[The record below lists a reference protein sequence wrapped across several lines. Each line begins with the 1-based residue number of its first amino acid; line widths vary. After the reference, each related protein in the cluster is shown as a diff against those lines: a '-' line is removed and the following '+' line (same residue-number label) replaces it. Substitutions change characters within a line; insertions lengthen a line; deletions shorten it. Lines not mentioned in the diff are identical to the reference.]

1 VKPHH
6 LVIEAFGP
14 YAERVSIDFDALSD
28 EGLFLIHGSTGAG
41 KTFLLDAMSFAL
53 YGEVSGERGVKG
65 LRSDHAPPQAV
76 PRVELDFSAGG
87 ARYRVERTP
96 PYTATKQ
103 RGSGT
108 TEKLAAAALFR
119 VVGTEQQPVASRA
132 SEVTRE
138 VERIVGLNAAQFR
151 QVILLPQGRFA
162 EVLRAKAEEREA
174 LLKTLFETEIHERA
188 GSWLEDQAR
197 TALRAIEEQKRHLAW
212 LREQAA
218 QEWQPFADREEPS
231 PATARDGNG
240 AFTDGSAGEPADP
253 VSAYVPNEAPA
264 FATST
269 GPNRSQD
276 PVGVGRSTS
285 GEPEVPADQA
295 GLDRLLAQIRR
306 VVAASEETRR
316 RATEALEQAQRHRAA
331 VVQAADRF
339 DRRAAARTQLA
350 ELEPQQPAIEAL
362 ALQLAAA
369 DRAEALRPSLEADQT
384 ARRDLQELEFRLRRE
399 LERAAAVRDGARGLP
414 DAVVALGLLSLP
426 ESVDLQRARTA
437 LATRRV
443 EVEGL
448 ARQAEEARQARDRAA
463 RSLALQQQAQ
473 AEIAQLQRQLQL
485 LRDQRLSG
493 EAALQAARS
502 AADRL
507 DGLTQAKNSLAERAM
522 ASRQVRKGRRLEG
535 EAIES
540 LGAAEQRL
548 RLATTALKTLRHRQL
563 AGMAARLAGDLSAG
577 SACPVCGS
585 SHHPQPA
592 RSDADAVDAGQIE
605 AAEAALSQASQE
617 QQAAA
622 MNLADIRIRLEAV
635 LEKAGA
641 AAEDPAAAVAAAE
654 QAKLAL
660 TASRQQAELLPQL
673 ERSLAEQAR
682 QITSLETSQQ
692 AATTTAAVQERS
704 AADAIQRAG
713 ELEAAVASELGE
725 GASPHQVLESL
736 KGVEVALETLASSS
750 EAGARLHT
758 RQEQAAARLAR
769 DLESAGFADAA
780 TLAAALQGEPERT
793 GWRRRIEAFREALTS
808 QHAIL
813 AAPDLLELPELRPDT
828 AAAEVAEV
836 AADGARTAAVER
848 HSEARGA
855 EDDIRRLSEE
865 HRRLAGVLADQEAR
879 SALLSDVANRCQGK
893 TAPYISLQRWV
904 LSAYLAEICAY
915 ANQRLD
921 LMTSGRY
928 QLRLT
933 DAGGRGG
940 RNAGLNLRVRDAF
953 TGEEREVTSLS
964 GGETFQASL
973 ALALGV
979 ADTVQAHSGGVHLDA
994 LFVDEGFGSL
1004 DPDNLQLAMDELDRL
1019 REGGRLI
1026 GVISHVA
1033 ALRERIRS
1041 GLQVIASDQGSTLRV
1056 GSTAMP

>member
-1 VKPHH
+1 MKPHH

-14 YAERVSIDFDALSD
+14 YAERVAIDFDALSD

-119 VVGTEQQPVASRA
+119 VLGTEQQPVASRTG
-132 SEVTRE
+132 EVTRE

-188 GSWLEDQAR
+188 GSWLEEQAR
-197 TALRAIEEQKRHLAW
+197 SALRAIEEQKRHLAW
-212 LREQAA
+212 LREQAG
-218 QEWQPFADREEPS
+218 QEWLPFADQPHGRAEGE
-231 PATARDGNG
+231 G
-240 AFTDGSAGEPADP
+240 A
-253 VSAYVPNEAPA
+253 
-264 FATST
+264 
-269 GPNRSQD
+269 NRSQD
-276 PVGVGRSTS
+276 PMGAER
-285 GEPEVPADQA
+285 PASASDPGTPTDQA
-295 GLDRLLAQIRR
+295 SLDRLLERIRL
-306 VVAASEETRR
+306 VVAACEESRR

-369 DRAEALRPSLEADQT
+369 DRAEALRPSLEADQA
-384 ARRDLQELEFRLRRE
+384 ARRELQDLELRLRRE

-426 ESVDLQRARTA
+426 ESVDLQHARTA

-463 RSLALQQQAQ
+463 RALALQQQAQ
-473 AEIAQLQRQLQL
+473 AEMEQVQRQLQL
-485 LRDQRLSG
+485 LRDQRLAA

-507 DGLTQAKNSLAERAM
+507 DGLTQAKNSLAERAL
-522 ASRQVRKGRRLEG
+522 ASRKVRKGRRLEG
-535 EAIES
+535 EAIET
-540 LGAAEQRL
+540 LRAAEQRL
-548 RLATTALKTLRHRQL
+548 QLATTALKTLRDRQL

-577 SACPVCGS
+577 SPCPVCGS

-592 RSDADAVDAGQIE
+592 RSAADAVHAGQIE
-605 AAEAALSQASQE
+605 AAEAALNQANQE
-617 QQAAA
+617 QQAAV
-622 MNLADIRIRLEAV
+622 MHLADIRVRLEAV

-641 AAEDPAAAVAAAE
+641 AAEDPAAAIRDAE
-654 QAKLAL
+654 QAELAL
-660 TASRQQAELLPQL
+660 TAARQQAERLPQL

-682 QITSLETSQQ
+682 QIASLETSQQ

-704 AADAIQRAG
+704 ATDAIQRAVAG
-713 ELEAAVASELGE
+713 EAAVAAELGE
-725 GASPHQVLESL
+725 GVAPRQVLDSL
-736 KGVEVALETLASSS
+736 NGVEEALETLARSS
-750 EAGARLHT
+750 EADARLRT
-758 RQEQAAARLAR
+758 RQEQTAARLER
-769 DLESAGFADAA
+769 DLEAAGIADTAA
-780 TLAAALQGEPERT
+780 LAAGLRSEQERT
-793 GWRRRIEAFREALTS
+793 GWRRRIETFREALTS
-808 QHAIL
+808 QRAIL
-813 AAPDLLELPELRPDT
+813 AAPDLQELPELRPDT
-828 AAAEVAEV
+828 AAAELAEV
-836 AADGARTAAVER
+836 AADRARTAAVER

-855 EDDIRRLSEE
+855 EDDIHRLSED
-865 HRRLAGVLADQEAR
+865 HRRLAGALADQEAR

>member
-1 VKPHH
+1 MKPHH

-14 YAERVSIDFDALSD
+14 YAERVAIDFDALSD

-119 VVGTEQQPVASRA
+119 VLGTEQQPVASRT

-197 TALRAIEEQKRHLAW
+197 SALRAIEEQKRHLAW

-218 QEWQPFADREEPS
+218 QEWLPFADQPHGRAEGE
-231 PATARDGNG
+231 G
-240 AFTDGSAGEPADP
+240 AS
-253 VSAYVPNEAPA
+253 
-264 FATST
+264 
-269 GPNRSQD
+269 RSQD
-276 PVGVGRSTS
+276 PMGAER
-285 GEPEVPADQA
+285 PASASDPGTPTDQA
-295 GLDRLLAQIRR
+295 GLDRLLEQIRR
-306 VVAASEETRR
+306 VVAACEESRR

-350 ELEPQQPAIEAL
+350 QLEPQQPAIEAL

-369 DRAEALRPSLEADQT
+369 DRAEALRPSLEADQA
-384 ARRDLQELEFRLRRE
+384 ARRDLQDLELRLRRE

-426 ESVDLQRARTA
+426 ESVDLQRARTV

-448 ARQAEEARQARDRAA
+448 ARQAEEARQARDRAGRA
-463 RSLALQQQAQ
+463 LALQQQAQ
-473 AEIAQLQRQLQL
+473 AEIAQVQRQLQL
-485 LRDQRLSG
+485 LRDQRLSA

-507 DGLTQAKNSLAERAM
+507 DGLTQAKNSLAERAL
-522 ASRQVRKGRRLEG
+522 ASRKVRKGRRLEA
-535 EAIES
+535 EAIET
-540 LGAAEQRL
+540 LRAAEQRL
-548 RLATTALKTLRHRQL
+548 QLTTTGLRTLRDRQL
-563 AGMAARLAGDLSAG
+563 AGMAARLAGDLSSG
-577 SACPVCGS
+577 SPCPVCGS

-592 RSDADAVDAGQIE
+592 RSAADAVDARQIE
-605 AAEAALSQASQE
+605 AAEAALNQANQE
-617 QQAAA
+617 QQAAV
-622 MNLADIRIRLEAV
+622 MHLADIRIRLEAV

-641 AAEDPAAAVAAAE
+641 AAEDPAAAIRDAE
-654 QAKLAL
+654 QAELAL
-660 TASRQQAELLPQL
+660 TAARQQAERLPQL
-673 ERSLAEQAR
+673 EQSLAEQGR
-682 QITSLETSQQ
+682 QITSLESSLQ

-713 ELEAAVASELGE
+713 EEEVAVAAELGE
-725 GASPHQVLESL
+725 GVAPRQVLDSL
-736 KGVEVALETLASSS
+736 SAVEQALETLARCS
-750 EAGARLHT
+750 EADARLRT
-758 RQEQAAARLAR
+758 RQEQAAARLER
-769 DLESAGFADAA
+769 DLEAAGIADAA
-780 TLAAALQGEPERT
+780 ALAAALRSEQERT
-793 GWRRRIEAFREALTS
+793 GWRRRIEAFREALIS
-808 QHAIL
+808 QRAIL

-828 AAAEVAEV
+828 AAAELAEV

-855 EDDIRRLSEE
+855 EDDIHRLSEE
-865 HRRLAGVLADQEAR
+865 HRRLAGALADQEAR
-879 SALLSDVANRCQGK
+879 SELLSDVANRCQGK

>member
-14 YAERVSIDFDALSD
+14 YAERVAIDFDALSD

-96 PYTATKQ
+96 PYTATKL

-119 VVGTEQQPVASRA
+119 VLGTEQQPVASRTG
-132 SEVTRE
+132 EVTRE

-197 TALRAIEEQKRHLAW
+197 SALRAIEEQKRHLAW
-212 LREQAA
+212 LREQAG
-218 QEWQPFADREEPS
+218 QEWLPFADQPHGRAEGE
-231 PATARDGNG
+231 G
-240 AFTDGSAGEPADP
+240 AS
-253 VSAYVPNEAPA
+253 
-264 FATST
+264 
-269 GPNRSQD
+269 RSQD
-276 PVGVGRSTS
+276 PMGAER
-285 GEPEVPADQA
+285 PASASDPGTPTDQA
-295 GLDRLLAQIRR
+295 GLDRLLERIRL
-306 VVAASEETRR
+306 VVAACEESRR

-350 ELEPQQPAIEAL
+350 QLEPQQPAIEAL

-369 DRAEALRPSLEADQT
+369 DRAEALRPSLEADQA
-384 ARRDLQELEFRLRRE
+384 ARRDLQDLELRLRRE

-426 ESVDLQRARTA
+426 ESVDLQRARTV

-463 RSLALQQQAQ
+463 RALTLQQQAQ
-473 AEIAQLQRQLQL
+473 AEIAQVQRQLQL
-485 LRDQRLSG
+485 LRDQRLSA

-507 DGLTQAKNSLAERAM
+507 DGLTQAKNSLAERAL
-522 ASRQVRKGRRLEG
+522 ASRKVRKGRRLEA
-535 EAIES
+535 EAIET
-540 LGAAEQRL
+540 LRAAEQRL
-548 RLATTALKTLRHRQL
+548 QLTTTALRTLRDRQL
-563 AGMAARLAGDLSAG
+563 AGMAARLAGDLSSG
-577 SACPVCGS
+577 SPCPVCGS

-592 RSDADAVDAGQIE
+592 RSAADAVDAGQIE
-605 AAEAALSQASQE
+605 AAEAALNQANQE
-617 QQAAA
+617 QQAAV
-622 MNLADIRIRLEAV
+622 MHLADIRIRLEAV

-641 AAEDPAAAVAAAE
+641 AAEDPAAAIRDAE
-654 QAKLAL
+654 QAELAL
-660 TASRQQAELLPQL
+660 TAAQQQAERLPQL
-673 ERSLAEQAR
+673 ERSLAEQGR
-682 QITSLETSQQ
+682 QITSLEISLQ

-713 ELEAAVASELGE
+713 EEEVAVAAELGE
-725 GASPHQVLESL
+725 GVAPRQVLDSL
-736 KGVEVALETLASSS
+736 SAVEQAIETLARCS
-750 EAGARLHT
+750 EADARLRT
-758 RQEQAAARLAR
+758 RQEQAAARLER
-769 DLESAGFADAA
+769 DLEAAGIADAA
-780 TLAAALQGEPERT
+780 ALAAALRSEQERT
-793 GWRRRIEAFREALTS
+793 GWRRRIEAFREALIS
-808 QHAIL
+808 QRAIL

-828 AAAEVAEV
+828 AAAELAEV

-855 EDDIRRLSEE
+855 EDDIHRLSEE
-865 HRRLAGVLADQEAR
+865 HRRLAGALADQEAR
-879 SALLSDVANRCQGK
+879 SELLSDVANRCQGK

>member
-14 YAERVSIDFDALSD
+14 YAERVAIDFDALSD

-65 LRSDHAPPQAV
+65 LRSDHAPPQAT

-119 VVGTEQQPVASRA
+119 VQGTEQQPVATRT

-174 LLKTLFETEIHERA
+174 LLKTLFETVIHERA

-218 QEWQPFADREEPS
+218 QEWQPFADRPRS
-231 PATARDGNG
+231 STK
-240 AFTDGSAGEPADP
+240 GE
-253 VSAYVPNEAPA
+253 
-264 FATST
+264 
-269 GPNRSQD
+269 GPNRSED
-276 PVGVGRSTS
+276 PIGAGMPASAD
-285 GEPEVPADQA
+285 EPGMPTDQA
-295 GLDRLLAQIRR
+295 GLDRLLERIRR
-306 VVAASEETRR
+306 VVAGCEEARR
-316 RATEALEQAQRHRAA
+316 RASEALERAQRHRAA

-339 DRRAAARTQLA
+339 DRRAAAWTQLA

-369 DRAEALRPSLEADQT
+369 DRAEALRPSLEAER
-384 ARRDLQELEFRLRRE
+384 AAHRDLQDLELRLRRE
-399 LERAAAVRDGARGLP
+399 LELAAAVRDGARGLP

-426 ESVDLQRARTA
+426 ASVDLQRARTA

-448 ARQAEEARQARDRAA
+448 ARLAEEARQARERAA
-463 RSLALQQQAQ
+463 RAQVLQQRAQ
-473 AEIAQLQRQLQL
+473 AEMDQMRVQLQR
-485 LRDQRLSG
+485 LRDQRLSA
-493 EAALQAARS
+493 EATLQAARS

-507 DGLTQAKNSLAERAM
+507 DGLTQAKDSLAARAL

-535 EAIES
+535 EAIET
-540 LGAAEQRL
+540 LRAADQRL
-548 RLATTALKTLRHRQL
+548 RLATTALKTLRDRQL

-577 SACPVCGS
+577 SPCPVCGS

-592 RSDADAVDAGQIE
+592 RSAADAVHGGQIE
-605 AAEAALSQASQE
+605 AAEAALAQASQE
-617 QQAAA
+617 QQAAGLH
-622 MNLADIRIRLEAV
+622 LADIRVRLEAV
-635 LEKAGA
+635 VEKAGA

-654 QAKLAL
+654 QAEQAL
-660 TASRQQAELLPQL
+660 TAARQQAEQLPQL

-682 QITSLETSQQ
+682 QITALEASQQ

-704 AADAIQRAG
+704 AADDSRRSLA
-713 ELEAAVASELGE
+713 LEVAVAAELGE
-725 GASPHQVLESL
+725 GVAPRQVLDNL
-736 KGVEVALETLASSS
+736 KAVEEALETLASSS
-750 EAGARLHT
+750 EAGARLRT
-758 RQEQAAARLAR
+758 RQEQAAARLEQ
-769 DLESAGFADAA
+769 DLEAAGIADAA
-780 TLAAALQGEPERT
+780 ALATSLRSEPERMS
-793 GWRRRIEAFREALTS
+793 WRRRIESFHGALTS
-808 QHAIL
+808 QQAIL
-813 AAPDLLELPELRPDT
+813 AAPDLQELPEQRPDT
-828 AAAEVAEV
+828 AAAEAAEA
-836 AADGARTAAVER
+836 AADGERTTAVER

-855 EDDIRRLSEE
+855 EDDIHRLGEE
-865 HRRLAGVLADQEAR
+865 HRRLAAELADQEAR
-879 SALLSDVANRCQGK
+879 AERIGAVADRCQGK
-893 TAPYISLQRWV
+893 LHPYISLQRWV
-904 LSAYLAEICAY
+904 LSAYLDDICTY

-1033 ALRERIRS
+1033 GLRERIRS
-1041 GLQVIASDQGSTLRV
+1041 GIEVIASDQGSTLRV
-1056 GSTAMP
+1056 GRTALP

>member
-14 YAERVSIDFDALSD
+14 YAERVAIDFDALSD

-65 LRSDHAPPQAV
+65 LRSDHAPPQAT

-108 TEKLAAAALFR
+108 TEKLAAATLFR
-119 VVGTEQQPVASRA
+119 VQGTEQQPVATRS

-174 LLKTLFETEIHERA
+174 LLKTLFETVIHERA

-197 TALRAIEEQKRHLAW
+197 TALRGVEEQKRQLSW
-212 LREQAA
+212 LREQVA
-218 QEWQPFADREEPS
+218 QEWQPFAHSEPAGGAAATGCDGVDDISSAPADAQASAAVSPTISDRVPPVIPAGS
-231 PATARDGNG
+231 PAST
-240 AFTDGSAGEPADP
+240 EPGMP
-253 VSAYVPNEAPA
+253 
-264 FATST
+264 T
-269 GPNRSQD
+269 
-276 PVGVGRSTS
+276 
-285 GEPEVPADQA
+285 DQA
-295 GLDRLLAQIRR
+295 GLDRLLEQIRR
-306 VVAASEETRR
+306 VVAACEEARR
-316 RATEALEQAQRHRAA
+316 RASEALERAQRHRAS
-331 VVQAADRF
+331 VVQMADRF
-339 DRRAAARTQLA
+339 DRRAGARIQLA
-350 ELEPQQPAIEAL
+350 ELEPQQAAIEAL
-362 ALQLAAA
+362 AMQLAAA
-369 DRAEALRPSLEADQT
+369 DRAEALRPSLEAERAAQ
-384 ARRDLQELEFRLRRE
+384 RDLQDLELRLRRE

-448 ARQAEEARQARDRAA
+448 ARQAEEAGQARERAA
-463 RSLALQQQAQ
+463 RAKVLEQRAQ
-473 AEIAQLQRQLQL
+473 AEMEQRRGQLQR
-485 LRDQRLSG
+485 LRDQRLS
-493 EAALQAARS
+493 ADATLQAARS

-507 DGLTQAKNSLAERAM
+507 DGLTQAKDSLAARAL

-535 EAIES
+535 EAIEG
-540 LGAAEQRL
+540 LRAAVERL
-548 RLATTALKTLRHRQL
+548 RLATTALKTLRDRQL

-577 SACPVCGS
+577 TPCPVCGS

-592 RSDADAVDAGQIE
+592 RSAADAVHASQIE
-605 AAEAALSQASQE
+605 AAETALTQASQE
-617 QQAAA
+617 QQAAVVH
-622 MNLADIRIRLEAV
+622 LADIRVRLEAV
-635 LEKAGA
+635 VEKAGA

-654 QAKLAL
+654 QAEQAL
-660 TASRQQAELLPQL
+660 TAARQQAERLPQL

-682 QITSLETSQQ
+682 QITALEASQQ

-704 AADAIQRAG
+704 AADDSQRALA
-713 ELEAAVASELGE
+713 LEAAVAAELGE
-725 GASPHQVLESL
+725 GVAPRQVLDSL
-736 KGVEVALETLASSS
+736 KGVEEALETLARSS
-750 EAGARLHT
+750 EAGARLRT
-758 RQEQAAARLAR
+758 RQEQASARLEQ
-769 DLESAGFADAA
+769 DLEAAGITDAEA
-780 TLAAALQGEPERT
+780 LAAALRSEPERMD
-793 GWRRRIEAFREALTS
+793 WRRRIEAFHRALTS
-808 QHAIL
+808 QRAIL
-813 AAPDLLELPELRPDT
+813 AAPDLQDLPEQRPDA
-828 AAAEVAEV
+828 AAAETAEA
-836 AADGARTAAVER
+836 AADGERTTAVER

-855 EDDIRRLSEE
+855 EEDIHRLGEE
-865 HRRLAGVLADQEAR
+865 HRRLAAVLADQQAR
-879 SALLSDVANRCQGK
+879 AERIGAMADRCQGK
-893 TAPYISLQRWV
+893 LPPYISLQRWV
-904 LSAYLAEICAY
+904 LSAYLADICTY

-1033 ALRERIRS
+1033 GLRERIRS
-1041 GLQVIASDQGSTLRV
+1041 GIEVIASDQGSTLRV
-1056 GSTAMP
+1056 GCTALP

>member
-14 YAERVSIDFDALSD
+14 YAERVAIDFDALSD

-96 PYTATKQ
+96 PYTATKL

-119 VVGTEQQPVASRA
+119 VLGTEQQPVASRTG
-132 SEVTRE
+132 EVTRE

-197 TALRAIEEQKRHLAW
+197 SALRAIEEQKRHLAW

-218 QEWQPFADREEPS
+218 EEWLPFADQPHGRAEGE
-231 PATARDGNG
+231 G
-240 AFTDGSAGEPADP
+240 AS
-253 VSAYVPNEAPA
+253 
-264 FATST
+264 
-269 GPNRSQD
+269 RSQD
-276 PVGVGRSTS
+276 PMGAER
-285 GEPEVPADQA
+285 PASASDPGTPTDQA
-295 GLDRLLAQIRR
+295 SLDRLLERIRR
-306 VVAASEETRR
+306 VVAACEETRR
-316 RATEALEQAQRHRAA
+316 LASEALERAQRQRAS

-350 ELEPQQPAIEAL
+350 QLEPQQPAIEAL

-369 DRAEALRPSLEADQT
+369 DRAEALRPSLEADQA
-384 ARRDLQELEFRLRRE
+384 ARRDHQDLELRLRRE
-399 LERAAAVRDGARGLP
+399 LERAAAVRDGTRGLP

-426 ESVDLQRARTA
+426 ESADLQDARTA

-463 RSLALQQQAQ
+463 RALALQQQAQ
-473 AEIAQLQRQLQL
+473 VEIAQVQRQLQL
-485 LRDQRLSG
+485 LRDQRLAA

-507 DGLTQAKNSLAERAM
+507 DGLTQAKNSLAERAL
-522 ASRQVRKGRRLEG
+522 ASRKVRKGRRLEA
-535 EAIES
+535 EAIET
-540 LGAAEQRL
+540 LRAAEQRL
-548 RLATTALKTLRHRQL
+548 QLTTTALRTLRDRQL
-563 AGMAARLAGDLSAG
+563 AGMAARLAGDLSTG
-577 SACPVCGS
+577 SPCPVCGS

-592 RSDADAVDAGQIE
+592 RSAADAVDAIQIE
-605 AAEAALSQASQE
+605 AAEAALNQANQE
-617 QQAAA
+617 QQAAV
-622 MNLADIRIRLEAV
+622 MHIADIRIRLEAV

-641 AAEDPAAAVAAAE
+641 AAEDPAAAIQDAE
-654 QAKLAL
+654 QAELAL
-660 TASRQQAELLPQL
+660 TAARQQAERLPQL
-673 ERSLAEQAR
+673 ERNLAEQGR
-682 QITSLETSQQ
+682 QITSLESSLQ

-713 ELEAAVASELGE
+713 EEEVAVAAELGE
-725 GASPHQVLESL
+725 GVAPRQVLDSL
-736 KGVEVALETLASSS
+736 SAVEQALETLARCS
-750 EAGARLHT
+750 EDDARLRT
-758 RQEQAAARLAR
+758 RQEQAAARLER
-769 DLESAGFADAA
+769 DLKAAGIADAA
-780 TLAAALQGEPERT
+780 ALAAALRSEQERT
-793 GWRRRIEAFREALTS
+793 GWRRRIEAFREALIS
-808 QHAIL
+808 QRAIL

-828 AAAEVAEV
+828 AAAELAEV

-855 EDDIRRLSEE
+855 EDDIHRLSEE
-865 HRRLAGVLADQEAR
+865 HRRLAGDLADQEAR

>member
-14 YAERVSIDFDALSD
+14 YAERVAIDFDALSD

-65 LRSDHAPPQAV
+65 LRSDHASPQAV

-119 VVGTEQQPVASRA
+119 VQGKEQQPVASRT

-162 EVLRAKAEEREA
+162 EVLRARAEEREA
-174 LLKTLFETEIHERA
+174 LLKTLFETVIHERA
-188 GSWLEDQAR
+188 GGWLEDQAR
-197 TALRAIEEQKRHLAW
+197 TALRGVEEQKRQLTW
-212 LREQAA
+212 LRQQAA
-218 QEWQPFADREEPS
+218 QEWRPHA
-231 PATARDGNG
+231 
-240 AFTDGSAGEPADP
+240 
-253 VSAYVPNEAPA
+253 PNEAP
-264 FATST
+264 SGSELSGSSS
-269 GPNRSQD
+269 GPGM
-276 PVGVGRSTS
+276 PT
-285 GEPEVPADQA
+285 DQA
-295 GLDRLLAQIRR
+295 GLDRLLEQIRR
-306 VVAASEETRR
+306 VVAACEEARR
-316 RATEALEQAQRHRAA
+316 RAGEVLERAQRHRAE

-339 DRRAAARTQLA
+339 DRRAAARTELA
-350 ELEPQQPAIEAL
+350 QLEPQRASIEAL
-362 ALQLAAA
+362 ALELAAA
-369 DRAEALRPSLEADQT
+369 DRAEALRPSLEAERT
-384 ARRDLQELEFRLRRE
+384 AHRELLELEHRLRRE

-414 DAVVALGLLSLP
+414 DAVVALGLLKLP
-426 ESVDLQRARTA
+426 ESADLQRSRTA

-443 EVEGL
+443 EVEGVV
-448 ARQAEEARQARDRAA
+448 RQAEEARQARERAA
-463 RSLALQQQAQ
+463 RALALHQRAGAESAQ
-473 AEIAQLQRQLQL
+473 FQGRLQG
-485 LRDQRLSG
+485 LRDQRLAA
-493 EAALQAARS
+493 ETALQAARS

-507 DGLTQAKNSLAERAM
+507 DGLSQAKNSLAERAL

-540 LGAAEQRL
+540 LAAAEHRL
-548 RLATTALKTLRHRQL
+548 QQASSALKTLRDRQL
-563 AGMAARLAGDLSAG
+563 AGMAARLAGDLSTG
-577 SACPVCGS
+577 TPCPVCGS
-585 SHHPQPA
+585 GHHPQPA
-592 RSDADAVDAGQIE
+592 RTAADAVHQGQVE
-605 AAEAALSQASQE
+605 AAEAALSQAGQE
-617 QQAAA
+617 QQAAVVH
-622 MNLADIRIRLEAV
+622 LADIRVRLEAV

-641 AAEDPAAAVAAAE
+641 AAEDPAAAVAAA
-654 QAKLAL
+654 
-660 TASRQQAELLPQL
+660 QQAELTLSAAQQQAERLPQL

-682 QITSLETSQQ
+682 QITSLEASLQ
-692 AATTTAAVQERS
+692 AATTTAAVQERN
-704 AADAIQRAG
+704 AAAEIQRAA
-713 ELEAAVASELGE
+713 ELEAAVAAELGA
-725 GASPHQVLESL
+725 GLAPRQVLESL
-736 KGVEVALETLASSS
+736 AAVEQALETLARSS
-750 EAGARLHT
+750 EAGARLRT
-758 RQEQAAARLAR
+758 RQEQAATRLAR
-769 DLESAGFADAA
+769 DLVAAGIADAA
-780 TLAAALQGEPERT
+780 ALTAALRSEPERT
-793 GWRRRIEAFREALTS
+793 SWRQTIKAFDGALTS
-808 QHAIL
+808 QRAIL
-813 AAPDLLELPELRPDT
+813 AAPDLQDLPELRPDT
-828 AAAEVAEV
+828 AASEAAET
-836 AADGARTAAVER
+836 AADAARTTAVER

-855 EDDIRRLSEE
+855 EDDIHRLCEE
-865 HRRLAGVLADQEAR
+865 HRRLAALLADQQAR
-879 SALLSDVANRCQGK
+879 AEQIAAVADRCQGK
-893 TAPYISLQRWV
+893 LPPYISLQRWV
-904 LSAYLAEICAY
+904 LSAYLADICAY

-940 RNAGLNLRVRDAF
+940 RNAGLNLRVLDAF

-1041 GLQVIASDQGSTLRV
+1041 GIQVIASDQGSTLQV

>member
-1 VKPHH
+1 MKPHH

-14 YAERVSIDFDALSD
+14 YAERVAIDFDALSD

-119 VVGTEQQPVASRA
+119 VLGTEQQPVASRTG
-132 SEVTRE
+132 EVTRE

-197 TALRAIEEQKRHLAW
+197 SALRAIEEQKRHLAW
-212 LREQAA
+212 LREQAG
-218 QEWQPFADREEPS
+218 QEWLPFADQPHGRAEGE
-231 PATARDGNG
+231 G
-240 AFTDGSAGEPADP
+240 A
-253 VSAYVPNEAPA
+253 
-264 FATST
+264 
-269 GPNRSQD
+269 NRSQD
-276 PVGVGRSTS
+276 PMGAER
-285 GEPEVPADQA
+285 PASASDPGTPTDQA
-295 GLDRLLAQIRR
+295 SLDRLLERIRL
-306 VVAASEETRR
+306 VVAACEESRR

-369 DRAEALRPSLEADQT
+369 DRAEALRPSLEADQA
-384 ARRDLQELEFRLRRE
+384 ARRELQDLELRLRRE

-426 ESVDLQRARTA
+426 ESVDLQHARTA

-463 RSLALQQQAQ
+463 RALALQQQAQ
-473 AEIAQLQRQLQL
+473 AEMEQVQRQLQL
-485 LRDQRLSG
+485 LRDQRLAA

-507 DGLTQAKNSLAERAM
+507 DGLTQAKNSLAERAL
-522 ASRQVRKGRRLEG
+522 ASRKVRKGRRLEG
-535 EAIES
+535 EAIET
-540 LGAAEQRL
+540 LRAAEQRL
-548 RLATTALKTLRHRQL
+548 QLATTALKTLRDRQL

-577 SACPVCGS
+577 SPCPVCGS

-592 RSDADAVDAGQIE
+592 RSAADAVHAGQIE
-605 AAEAALSQASQE
+605 AAEAALNQANQE
-617 QQAAA
+617 QQAAV
-622 MNLADIRIRLEAV
+622 MHLADIRVRLEAV

-641 AAEDPAAAVAAAE
+641 AAEDPAAAIRDAE
-654 QAKLAL
+654 QAELAL
-660 TASRQQAELLPQL
+660 TAARQQAERLPQL

-682 QITSLETSQQ
+682 QIASLETSQQ

-704 AADAIQRAG
+704 ATDAIQRAVAG
-713 ELEAAVASELGE
+713 EAAVAAELGE
-725 GASPHQVLESL
+725 GVAPRQVLDSL
-736 KGVEVALETLASSS
+736 NGVEEALETLARSS
-750 EAGARLHT
+750 EADARLRT
-758 RQEQAAARLAR
+758 RQEQTAARLER
-769 DLESAGFADAA
+769 DLEAAGIADTAA
-780 TLAAALQGEPERT
+780 LAAGLRSEQERT
-793 GWRRRIEAFREALTS
+793 GWRRRIETFREALTS
-808 QHAIL
+808 QRAIL
-813 AAPDLLELPELRPDT
+813 AAPDLQELPELRPDT
-828 AAAEVAEV
+828 AAAELAEV
-836 AADGARTAAVER
+836 AADRARTAAVER

-855 EDDIRRLSEE
+855 EDDIHRLSED
-865 HRRLAGVLADQEAR
+865 HRRLAGALADQEAR

>member
-1 VKPHH
+1 MKPHH

-14 YAERVSIDFDALSD
+14 YAERVAIDFDALSD

-96 PYTATKQ
+96 PYTATKL

-119 VVGTEQQPVASRA
+119 VLGTEQQPVASRTG
-132 SEVTRE
+132 EVTRE

-197 TALRAIEEQKRHLAW
+197 SALRAIEEQKRHLAW

-218 QEWQPFADREEPS
+218 QEWLPFADQPHGRAEGE
-231 PATARDGNG
+231 G
-240 AFTDGSAGEPADP
+240 AS
-253 VSAYVPNEAPA
+253 
-264 FATST
+264 
-269 GPNRSQD
+269 RSQD
-276 PVGVGRSTS
+276 PMGAER
-285 GEPEVPADQA
+285 PASASDPGTPTDQA
-295 GLDRLLAQIRR
+295 SLDRLLERIRR
-306 VVAASEETRR
+306 VVAACEESRR

-350 ELEPQQPAIEAL
+350 QLEPQQPAIEAL

-369 DRAEALRPSLEADQT
+369 DRAEALRPSLEADQA
-384 ARRDLQELEFRLRRE
+384 ARRDLQDLELRLRRE

-426 ESVDLQRARTA
+426 ESVDLQRARTV

-463 RSLALQQQAQ
+463 RALALQQQAQ
-473 AEIAQLQRQLQL
+473 AEIAQVQRQLQL
-485 LRDQRLSG
+485 LRDQRLSA

-507 DGLTQAKNSLAERAM
+507 DGLTQAKNSLAERAL

-535 EAIES
+535 EAIET
-540 LGAAEQRL
+540 LRAAEQRL
-548 RLATTALKTLRHRQL
+548 QLATSALRTLRDRQL
-563 AGMAARLAGDLSAG
+563 AGMAARLAGDLSSG
-577 SACPVCGS
+577 SPCPVCGS

-592 RSDADAVDAGQIE
+592 RSAADAVDAGQIE
-605 AAEAALSQASQE
+605 AAEAALNQANQE
-617 QQAAA
+617 QQAAV
-622 MNLADIRIRLEAV
+622 MHLADIRIRLEAV

-641 AAEDPAAAVAAAE
+641 AAEDPAAAIRDAE
-654 QAKLAL
+654 QAELAL
-660 TASRQQAELLPQL
+660 TAARQQAERLPQL
-673 ERSLAEQAR
+673 EQSLAEQGR
-682 QITSLETSQQ
+682 QITSLESSLQ

-713 ELEAAVASELGE
+713 EEEVAVAAELGE
-725 GASPHQVLESL
+725 GVAPRQVLDSL
-736 KGVEVALETLASSS
+736 SAVEQALETLARCS
-750 EAGARLHT
+750 ETDARLRT
-758 RQEQAAARLAR
+758 RQEQAAARLER
-769 DLESAGFADAA
+769 DLEAAGIADAA
-780 TLAAALQGEPERT
+780 ALAAALRSEQERT
-793 GWRRRIEAFREALTS
+793 GWRRRIEAFREALIS
-808 QHAIL
+808 QRAIL

-828 AAAEVAEV
+828 AAAELAEV

-855 EDDIRRLSEE
+855 EDDIHRLSEE
-865 HRRLAGVLADQEAR
+865 HRRLAGALADQEAR
-879 SALLSDVANRCQGK
+879 SELLSDVANRCQGK

>member
-1 VKPHH
+1 MKPHH

-14 YAERVSIDFDALSD
+14 YAERVAIDFDALSD

-96 PYTATKQ
+96 PYAATKL

-119 VVGTEQQPVASRA
+119 VLGTEQQPVASRTG
-132 SEVTRE
+132 EVTRE

-197 TALRAIEEQKRHLAW
+197 SALRAIEEQKRHLAW
-212 LREQAA
+212 LREQAG
-218 QEWQPFADREEPS
+218 QEWLPFADQPHGR
-231 PATARDGNG
+231 ADGEG
-240 AFTDGSAGEPADP
+240 AS
-253 VSAYVPNEAPA
+253 
-264 FATST
+264 
-269 GPNRSQD
+269 RSQD
-276 PVGVGRSTS
+276 SMGAER
-285 GEPEVPADQA
+285 PASASDPGTPTDQA
-295 GLDRLLAQIRR
+295 GLDRLLERIRL
-306 VVAASEETRR
+306 VVAACEESRR

-369 DRAEALRPSLEADQT
+369 DRAEALRPSLEADQA
-384 ARRDLQELEFRLRRE
+384 ARRDLQDLELRLRRE

-426 ESVDLQRARTA
+426 ESVDLQRARTV

-463 RSLALQQQAQ
+463 RALTLQQQAQ
-473 AEIAQLQRQLQL
+473 AEIAQVQRQLQL
-485 LRDQRLSG
+485 LRDQRLSA

-507 DGLTQAKNSLAERAM
+507 DGLTQAKNSLAERAL
-522 ASRQVRKGRRLEG
+522 ASRKVRKGRRLEA
-535 EAIES
+535 EAIET
-540 LGAAEQRL
+540 LRAAEQRL
-548 RLATTALKTLRHRQL
+548 QLTTTALRTLRDRQL
-563 AGMAARLAGDLSAG
+563 AGMAARLAGDLSSG
-577 SACPVCGS
+577 SPCPVCGS

-592 RSDADAVDAGQIE
+592 RSAADAVDAGQIE
-605 AAEAALSQASQE
+605 AAEAALSQANQE
-617 QQAAA
+617 QQAAV
-622 MNLADIRIRLEAV
+622 MHLADIRIRLEAV

-641 AAEDPAAAVAAAE
+641 AAEDPAAAIRDAE
-654 QAKLAL
+654 QAELAL
-660 TASRQQAELLPQL
+660 TAAQQQAERLPQL
-673 ERSLAEQAR
+673 ERSLAEQGR
-682 QITSLETSQQ
+682 QITSLEISLQ

-713 ELEAAVASELGE
+713 EEEVAVAAELGE
-725 GASPHQVLESL
+725 GVAPRQVLDSL
-736 KGVEVALETLASSS
+736 SAVEQAIETLARCS
-750 EAGARLHT
+750 EADARLRT
-758 RQEQAAARLAR
+758 RQEQAAARLER
-769 DLESAGFADAA
+769 DLEAAGIADAA
-780 TLAAALQGEPERT
+780 ALAAALRSEQERT
-793 GWRRRIEAFREALTS
+793 GWRRRIEAFREALIS
-808 QHAIL
+808 QRAIL

-828 AAAEVAEV
+828 AAAELAEA

-855 EDDIRRLSEE
+855 EDDIHRLSEE
-865 HRRLAGVLADQEAR
+865 HRRLAGALADQEAR
-879 SALLSDVANRCQGK
+879 SELLSDVANRCQGK

>member
-14 YAERVSIDFDALSD
+14 YAERVAIDFDALSD

-96 PYTATKQ
+96 PYTATKL

-119 VVGTEQQPVASRA
+119 VLGTEQQPVASRTG
-132 SEVTRE
+132 EVTRE

-197 TALRAIEEQKRHLAW
+197 SALRAIEEQKRHLAW

-218 QEWQPFADREEPS
+218 EEWLPFADQPHGRAEGE
-231 PATARDGNG
+231 G
-240 AFTDGSAGEPADP
+240 AS
-253 VSAYVPNEAPA
+253 
-264 FATST
+264 
-269 GPNRSQD
+269 RSQD
-276 PVGVGRSTS
+276 PMGAER
-285 GEPEVPADQA
+285 PASASDPGTPTDQA
-295 GLDRLLAQIRR
+295 SLDRLLERIRR
-306 VVAASEETRR
+306 VVAACEETRR
-316 RATEALEQAQRHRAA
+316 LASEALERAQRQRAS

-350 ELEPQQPAIEAL
+350 QLEPQQPEIEAL

-369 DRAEALRPSLEADQT
+369 DLAEALRPSLEADQA
-384 ARRDLQELEFRLRRE
+384 ARRDLQDLELRLRRE

-426 ESVDLQRARTA
+426 ESADLQDARTA

-448 ARQAEEARQARDRAA
+448 ARQAEEARQDRDRAA
-463 RSLALQQQAQ
+463 RALALQQQAQ
-473 AEIAQLQRQLQL
+473 VEIAQVQRQLQL
-485 LRDQRLSG
+485 LRDQRLAA

-507 DGLTQAKNSLAERAM
+507 DGLTQAKNSLAERAL
-522 ASRQVRKGRRLEG
+522 ASRKVRKGRRLEA
-535 EAIES
+535 EAIET
-540 LGAAEQRL
+540 LRAAEQRL
-548 RLATTALKTLRHRQL
+548 QLTTTALRTLRDRQL
-563 AGMAARLAGDLSAG
+563 AGMAARLAGDLSTG
-577 SACPVCGS
+577 SPCPVCGS

-592 RSDADAVDAGQIE
+592 RSAADAVDAGQIE
-605 AAEAALSQASQE
+605 AAEAALNKANQE
-617 QQAAA
+617 QQAAV
-622 MNLADIRIRLEAV
+622 MHLADIRIRLEAV

-641 AAEDPAAAVAAAE
+641 AAEDPAAAIRAAE
-654 QAKLAL
+654 QAELAL
-660 TASRQQAELLPQL
+660 TAARQQAERLPQL
-673 ERSLAEQAR
+673 ERNLTEQGR
-682 QITSLETSQQ
+682 QITSLESSLQ

-713 ELEAAVASELGE
+713 EEEVAVAAELGE
-725 GASPHQVLESL
+725 GVAPRQVLDSL
-736 KGVEVALETLASSS
+736 KGVEEALEALARSS
-750 EAGARLHT
+750 ETGARLHT
-758 RQEQAAARLAR
+758 RQEQAAARLAH
-769 DLESAGFADAA
+769 DLEAAGFADAA
-780 TLAAALQGEPERT
+780 ALAAALRSEQERT
-793 GWRRRIEAFREALTS
+793 GWRRRIEAFREALIS
-808 QHAIL
+808 QRAIL

-828 AAAEVAEV
+828 AAAELAEV

-855 EDDIRRLSEE
+855 EDDIHRLSEE
-865 HRRLAGVLADQEAR
+865 HRRLAGDLADQEAR

>member
-1 VKPHH
+1 MKPHH

-14 YAERVSIDFDALSD
+14 YAERVAIDFDALSD

-96 PYTATKQ
+96 PYTATKL

-119 VVGTEQQPVASRA
+119 VLGTEQQPVASRTG
-132 SEVTRE
+132 EVTRE

-197 TALRAIEEQKRHLAW
+197 SALRAIEEQKRHLAW
-212 LREQAA
+212 LREQAG
-218 QEWQPFADREEPS
+218 QEWLPFADQPHGRAEGE
-231 PATARDGNG
+231 G
-240 AFTDGSAGEPADP
+240 AS
-253 VSAYVPNEAPA
+253 
-264 FATST
+264 
-269 GPNRSQD
+269 RSQD
-276 PVGVGRSTS
+276 PMGAER
-285 GEPEVPADQA
+285 PASASDPGTPTDQA
-295 GLDRLLAQIRR
+295 GLDRLLERIRL
-306 VVAASEETRR
+306 VVAACEESRR
-316 RATEALEQAQRHRAA
+316 RASEALERAQRQRAA

-350 ELEPQQPAIEAL
+350 QLEPQQPAIEAL

-369 DRAEALRPSLEADQT
+369 DRAEALRPSLEADQA
-384 ARRDLQELEFRLRRE
+384 ARRDLQELELRLRRE

-426 ESVDLQRARTA
+426 ESVDLQRARTV

-463 RSLALQQQAQ
+463 RALTLQQQAQ
-473 AEIAQLQRQLQL
+473 AEIAQVQRQLQQ
-485 LRDQRLSG
+485 LRDQRLSA

-507 DGLTQAKNSLAERAM
+507 DGLTQAKNSLAERAL
-522 ASRQVRKGRRLEG
+522 ASRKVRKGRRLEA
-535 EAIES
+535 EAIET
-540 LGAAEQRL
+540 LRAAEQRL
-548 RLATTALKTLRHRQL
+548 QLTTTALRTLRDRQL
-563 AGMAARLAGDLSAG
+563 AGMAARLAGDLSSG
-577 SACPVCGS
+577 SPCPVCGS

-592 RSDADAVDAGQIE
+592 RSAADAVDAGQIE
-605 AAEAALSQASQE
+605 AAEAALSQANQE
-617 QQAAA
+617 QQAAV
-622 MNLADIRIRLEAV
+622 MHLADIRIRLEAV

-641 AAEDPAAAVAAAE
+641 AAEDPAAAIRDAE
-654 QAKLAL
+654 QAELAL
-660 TASRQQAELLPQL
+660 TAAQQQAERLPQL
-673 ERSLAEQAR
+673 EQSLAEQGR
-682 QITSLETSQQ
+682 QITSLESSLQ

-704 AADAIQRAG
+704 AADAIQRAA
-713 ELEAAVASELGE
+713 EEEVAVAAELGE
-725 GASPHQVLESL
+725 GVAPRQVLDSL
-736 KGVEVALETLASSS
+736 SAVEQALETLARCS
-750 EAGARLHT
+750 EADARLRT
-758 RQEQAAARLAR
+758 RQEQAAARLER
-769 DLESAGFADAA
+769 DLEAAGIADAA
-780 TLAAALQGEPERT
+780 ALAAALRSEQERA
-793 GWRRRIEAFREALTS
+793 GWRRRIEAFREALIS
-808 QHAIL
+808 QRAIL

-828 AAAEVAEV
+828 AAAELAEA

-855 EDDIRRLSEE
+855 EDDIHRLSEE
-865 HRRLAGVLADQEAR
+865 HRRLAGALADQEAR
-879 SALLSDVANRCQGK
+879 SELLSDVANRCQGK

-1041 GLQVIASDQGSTLRV
+1041 GLEVIASDQGSTLRV